1 MTKNTNWHERYTIGK
16 AGWDIGRPDFNLI
29 DIVTK
34 TPVHSCKALDIG
46 CGTGNNALWLARQGF
61 TVTGADITEVAIQ
74 RAMDNSTESGVQC
87 RFVVADFMEQ
97 PLDGAPFSFVF
108 DRGCFHSFDTREE
121 RKRFAENAAAHMEND
136 GLWLSLVGSSDDP
149 PREKGPP
156 QRSAT
161 DIVTA
166 VEPFFEILSLNK
178 SHFDDDRPTPP
189 GAWVCLMRKRP

>member
-1 MTKNTNWHERYTIGK
+1 MTKNTNWHERYTSGQ

-34 TPVHSCKALDIG
+34 RPVHTCKALEIG
-46 CGTGNNALWLARQGF
+46 CGTGDNTFWLARQGF
-61 TVTGADITEVAIQ
+61 TVTGADITEEAIQ
-74 RAMDNSTESGVQC
+74 RARDKSTEYGFQC
-87 RFVVADFMEQ
+87 TFITADFLEQ
-97 PLDGAPFSFVF
+97 SIDGAPFGFVF
-108 DRGCFHSFDTREE
+108 DRGCFHSFDTYKE
-121 RKRFAENAAAHMEND
+121 RKRFAENAAAHLESG

-166 VEPFFEILSLNK
+166 IEPFFEILSLDK
-178 SHFDDDRPTPP
+178 SHFESDRPTPP
-189 GAWVCLMRKRP
+189 GAWVCMMRKRP